1 MLETYRTYITTP
13 TFPSIESAGL
23 LAPYPQAAF
32 VPGHKRNISFESKN
46 DLCCPQPW
54 RPTSPTASRSRKSKR
69 AVATVE
75 LEAEAGQEIQQI
87 LFNKTKSR
95 STLQVS
101 SAADLILTPKP
112 SSTGPFPYRPTKH
125 HYPPHSP
132 FDEDVASAETE
143 NACDDLSSSEHSF
156 DPISLRDSCGLR
168 LVLTQSVSPPV
179 LRDQYLTNS
188 TSPLIPEVVT
198 PPLRTHNP
206 LTLNSPFSERR
217 FGREG
222 AEIGLLS
229 VSPPPADDEFWARRH
244 KVISQQA
251 GDFEETLSNRI
262 RSVHLE
268 QDVHGSAAP
277 DVPSLDADVYY

>member
-1 MLETYRTYITTP
+1 MLETYRSYVTTP
-13 TFPSIESAGL
+13 TFPSIESGL

-32 VPGHKRNISFESKN
+32 IPGHKRNISFDSKN

-54 RPTSPTASRSRKSKR
+54 RPTSPTAARSRKSKR
-69 AVATVE
+69 AVATME

-87 LFNKTKSR
+87 LFSKTKSK
-95 STLQVS
+95 SSVQVS
-101 SAADLILTPKP
+101 SAADLILTTPKP
-112 SSTGPFPYRPTKH
+112 SSTGPYPFRPTKH
-125 HYPPHSP
+125 NYPPHSP
-132 FDEDVASAETE
+132 FNEDVASAETQ
-143 NACDDLSSSEHSF
+143 NACDDLSGSDHS

-168 LVLTQSVSPPV
+168 LVLTQSVSPG
-179 LRDQYLTNS
+179 LHEQYLG
-188 TSPLIPEVVT
+188 TSSSPILPEVVT

-244 KVISQQA
+244 KVMSQQA
-251 GDFEETLSNRI
+251 GDFEETLSDRFH

-268 QDVHGSAAP
+268 QDVIGSAAP
-277 DVPSLDADVYY
+277 EVPSLDGDIYY